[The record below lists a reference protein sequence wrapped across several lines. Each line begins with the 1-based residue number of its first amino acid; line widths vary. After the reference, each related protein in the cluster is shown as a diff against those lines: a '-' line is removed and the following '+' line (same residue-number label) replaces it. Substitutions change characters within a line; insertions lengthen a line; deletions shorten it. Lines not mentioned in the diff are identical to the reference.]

1 MRVTLSARLS
11 LAFALL
17 LLASAAASAW
27 LQIRANALHEQ
38 ELVQR
43 LSSDVAAHIAGS
55 AELMDENGLKP
66 DAVRIL
72 FGTLMS
78 VNPSVEVYLLD
89 ARGKVVGHAAPPGHV
104 RRDTVDV
111 EPIERLL
118 AGESLPIFGDDPR
131 SQRGAKVFSAAPLQL
146 DGRNWGYVYVILV
159 SEARDLLAADVAAS
173 SVLPRTLWSMAVVA
187 LAALAAGLIAFR
199 LITRPLRALTNA
211 MQELDVD
218 RVAMVGEPPPAEA
231 STRGA
236 RDEIAILD
244 NAFRRMATRIA
255 EQWRTLTRQDR
266 DRREL
271 VANVSHDLRTPLTS
285 LHGYLE
291 TLAAKGDSLT
301 AAERRRYLDTALA
314 QSAKVGR
321 LARELFDL
329 ARLEYE
335 AAQPVTER
343 FALPDLVQDVL
354 QKVALQAQRKEQT
367 LVADVAPDIH
377 DVRANLAMIERA
389 LTNLLDNA
397 LRHTPERGTIT
408 IELRNDG
415 ARVAVGISD
424 TGPGIPP
431 EVQRT
436 MFQRPSAL
444 TGDDLQ
450 DRGGLGLLIV
460 HRILALHGSSIELQ
474 SEPGKGAVFRF
485 RLDAAER

>member
-1 MRVTLSARLS
+1 
-11 LAFALL
+11 
-17 LLASAAASAW
+17 
-27 LQIRANALHEQ
+27 
-38 ELVQR
+38 
-43 LSSDVAAHIAGS
+43 
-55 AELMDENGLKP
+55 
-66 DAVRIL
+66 
-72 FGTLMS
+72 

-89 ARGKVVGHAAPPGHV
+89 ARGKILGHAAPPGHV
-104 RRDTVDV
+104 RRDAVGV

-118 AGESLPIFGDDPR
+118 AGQPLPIFGDDPR
-131 SQRGAKVFSAAPLQL
+131 SPRGAKVFSAAPLQL
-146 DGRNWGYVYVILV
+146 DGRRWGYVYVILV

-173 SVLPRTLWSMAVVA
+173 GVLSRTLWSMAVVA
-187 LAALAAGLIAFR
+187 LLALAAGLLAFR
-199 LITRPLRALTNA
+199 LITHPLRALTTA
-211 MQELDVD
+211 MHELDID
-218 RVAMVGEPPPAEA
+218 RVAIAGGPPPTQT
-231 STRGA
+231 SDRGA

-244 NAFRRMATRIA
+244 NAFRRMAGRIV

-271 VANVSHDLRTPLTS
+271 VANVSHDLRTPLTA

-291 TLAAKGDSLT
+291 TLAAKGDSLSE
-301 AAERRRYLDTALA
+301 ADRRGYLDTALA

-321 LARELFDL
+321 LARELFEL
-329 ARLEYE
+329 ARLEYDSGPP
-335 AAQPVTER
+335 ATER

-367 LVADVAPDIH
+367 LVADVAPEVR
-377 DVRANLAMIERA
+377 DVRANLAMIERV

-408 IELRNDG
+408 LEVRTDG
-415 ARVAVGISD
+415 AQVAIAVSD

-444 TGDDLQ
+444 TGNDLR

-474 SEPGKGAVFRF
+474 SEPGTGARFTF
-485 RLDAAER
+485 RLDVAEQ